1 MVVGLWN
8 WLSIFAIILALIFI
22 TYARYVWKYRKPNLK
37 GSHVLVSFTVFLLL
51 KLLPENSYNHFS
63 TGHHIQVTGGSKG
76 IGKHIAI
83 EAVKLGANVSIM
95 ARNIDVL
102 EEAKNEIIK
111 QIIFPNDQQVICIPV
126 DVSGPFETI
135 QQAVNKAESILGS
148 VSVLVNNAGYCR
160 AAKMEDTPIELFKVK
175 ILISVCF
182 FKNLSSYLTGH
193 DASELHRS
201 CTNDT
206 VCCQGNEK

>member
-1 MVVGLWN
+1 
-8 WLSIFAIILALIFI
+8 
-22 TYARYVWKYRKPNLK
+22 
-37 GSHVLVSFTVFLLL
+37 
-51 KLLPENSYNHFS
+51 LPEKYHDHLS
-63 TGHHIQVTGGSKG
+63 TGHHTQVTGGSKG

-135 QQAVNKAESILGS
+135 QQAVNKAESRLGP

-160 AAKMEDTPIELFKVK
+160 AAKMEDTPVELFKVK
-175 ILISVCF
+175 ILISASF
-182 FKNLSSYLTGH
+182 FFNL
-193 DASELHRS
+193 
-201 CTNDT
+201 
-206 VCCQGNEK
+206 